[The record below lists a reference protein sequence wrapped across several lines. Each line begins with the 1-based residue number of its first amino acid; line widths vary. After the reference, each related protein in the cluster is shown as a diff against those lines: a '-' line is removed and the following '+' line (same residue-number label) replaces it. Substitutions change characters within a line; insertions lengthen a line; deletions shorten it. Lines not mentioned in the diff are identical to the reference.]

1 MEREA
6 VTIGNDAAQDAG
18 DATRD
23 AAARGVSSRGGRS
36 VEVRVPAST
45 SNLGAGFDCFGL
57 ALRLYLTVRATVAP
71 ETSDPCR
78 VRSTGEGRGAVLPN
92 DGENLIF
99 RAMCLAA
106 EREGLSLPRV
116 RLAVRNEIPL
126 GRGLGSSAAAIVA
139 GLTLSAALCGRE
151 LPDAALLRYATEF
164 EGHADNVAAS
174 LTGGWVTTC
183 VREDGEVLAV
193 KRRWPQDIKLV
204 VVSPHVPL
212 ETARA
217 RAALPREVARAD
229 AVHNVQRAAL
239 FSAAIEGRADELL
252 WEATRDRL
260 HQPHRERLVPG
271 LADALSTPRRPGLLG
286 LALSGAGPSVLALAR
301 EHFEEIGEAVARGF
315 RAAGVEATVRL
326 LEVDEEGRRV
336 RELVPR
342 RRQTAV
348 KL

>member
-1 MEREA
+1 MMIPRAVSTERMTREA
-6 VTIGNDAAQDAG
+6 VTIANDEARDAG
-18 DATRD
+18 RD
-23 AAARGVSSRGGRS
+23 ARDAVPRRRGRS

-57 ALRLYLTVRATVAP
+57 ALRLYLTVRARIAP

-106 EREGLSLPRV
+106 EREGLSLPHV

-139 GLTLSAALCGRE
+139 GLSLSAALSGRE
-151 LPDAALLRYATEF
+151 LPDETLLRYAAEL

-174 LTGGWVTTC
+174 LLGGWVTTC
-183 VREDGEVLAV
+183 VREDGGVLAV

-204 VVSPHVPL
+204 VVSPHVSL
-212 ETARA
+212 ETERA
-217 RAALPREVARAD
+217 RAALPREVVRAD
-229 AVHNVQRAAL
+229 AVHNLQRAAL
-239 FSAAIEGRADELL
+239 FGAAIEERADELL

-260 HQPHRERLVPG
+260 HQPHREHLVPG

-286 LALSGAGPSVLALAR
+286 LALSGAGPSVLA
-301 EHFEEIGEAVARGF
+301 
-315 RAAGVEATVRL
+315 
-326 LEVDEEGRRV
+326 
-336 RELVPR
+336 
-342 RRQTAV
+342 
-348 KL
+348 

>member
-1 MEREA
+1 MEHEA
-6 VTIGNDAAQDAG
+6 VTIGNDAGGAA
-18 DATRD
+18 RD
-23 AAARGVSSRGGRS
+23 AVPRGASSHGGRS

-78 VRSTGEGRGAVLPN
+78 VRSTGEGRGASLPN

-106 EREGLSLPRV
+106 EREGLSLPHV

-151 LPDAALLRYATEF
+151 LPDAALLRYAAEL

-174 LTGGWVTTC
+174 LLGGWVTTC

-193 KRRWPQDIKLV
+193 KRRWPQDTKLV

-217 RAALPREVARAD
+217 RAALPREVARTD

-239 FSAAIEGRADELL
+239 FSAALEGRADELL

-271 LADALSTPRRPGLLG
+271 LAAALSTPRRPGLLG
-286 LALSGAGPSVLALAR
+286 LALSGAGPSVVALAR
-301 EHFEEIGEAVARGF
+301 EHFEEIGEAVASGF
-315 RAAGVEATVRL
+315 RGEGVEATVRL

-342 RRQTAV
+342 RRQTFV